1 MRKTPVGV
9 ICCVGSKFT
18 LQLSSL
24 VNKQKMCTCHIHSNT
39 PQIFIE
45 VIICEDIMPCPSQ
58 LPSPGMVGMLSNS
71 NDKAISISNQN
82 YLVFNLNHKLKIL
95 GMCGN
100 NISLIIMF
108 MIKNVNF
115 D

>member
-45 VIICEDIMPCPSQ
+45 VIICEDIMPCPM
-58 LPSPGMVGMLSNS
+58 PRMVGMLSNS

-82 YLVFNLNHKLKIL
+82 YL
-95 GMCGN
+95 
-100 NISLIIMF
+100 
-108 MIKNVNF
+108 
-115 D
+115 